1 MKNYKAR
8 VLHLVM
14 FTFVAIM
21 MVAVLNYANRSR
33 NASKIFSLN
42 EGWTIEYN
50 DEVYE
55 NVDLYNFRFPVTD
68 KGDWIVLTNTLPENL
83 PDDVTMRIHMIFTV
97 TKIYVGDDLIFDYGL
112 EDYEEGNLLGYG
124 TRFVSLK
131 DESAGKI
138 VKITMFVTEDN
149 AFSTITPPYVYYEH
163 EAFEVFYGN
172 LLLPLAVAI
181 TLSVVGIC
189 ITIVTFCLYFKSY
202 SMEKLFCIGVFSIC
216 IGCWSIC
223 NYNLDYLFT
232 SSLRVKTYLEYLS
245 LYLVLFPLLL
255 YFREDVEARGKR
267 WESFTYYLLLAIEI
281 QLFVISTVCQF
292 CNIVHFPVFVR
303 VFQIFMGLVGVFLAI
318 LIVQDMRDERTH
330 KILVIG
336 FAVMLAFAVR
346 DLIAFN
352 FTKYSQSAGTE
363 SEYKSY
369 VAAGALLF
377 VVAMLVDFINEMR
390 KQMYRNAETQLL
402 EKIAYVDVLT
412 GLYTRR
418 KCEDVFEKID
428 GRGYE
433 FAMVQFD
440 LNNLKNTNDL
450 YGHEAGDA
458 LILRFANILRSVFNE
473 GETLGRM
480 GGDEFI
486 VMVTDAYDYNMK
498 AKLEALEA
506 SIERDNEANKESGVK
521 VSTSY
526 GYCLSSEFNE
536 ATARD
541 VYKEADRRMYKHKE
555 EYYKAKGLGKRKYD
569 QS

>member
-1 MKNYKAR
+1 MKNKKAR

-14 FTFVAIM
+14 FIFVAVM
-21 MVAVLNYANRSR
+21 MVAALSYANRSR
-33 NASKIFSLN
+33 SANRIFSID
-42 EGWTIEYN
+42 EGWTIKYN

-55 NVDLYNFRFPVTD
+55 NADLNNFRFPITD

-112 EDYEEGNLLGYG
+112 EDYEEGDLLGYG

-131 DESAGKI
+131 DGSAGKPI
-138 VKITMFVTEDN
+138 KITMFVTEDN
-149 AFSTITPPYVYYEH
+149 AFSTITPPDIYYER

-181 TLSVVGIC
+181 TLTVVGIC

-223 NYNLDYLFT
+223 SYNLDYLFT
-232 SSLRVKTYLEYLS
+232 SSLKVKTYLEYLS

-267 WESFTYYLLLAIEI
+267 WESFTYYLLLSIEI
-281 QLFVISTVCQF
+281 QLFVISAICQF
-292 CNIVHFPVFVR
+292 GNIVHFPVFVR
-303 VFQIFMGLVGVFLAI
+303 VFQIFMGLVGVFIVI
-318 LIVQDMRDERTH
+318 LIFQDMRDERTH

-336 FAVMLAFAVR
+336 FAVMLAFAAR

-352 FTKYSQSAGTE
+352 FTKYSKSAGTE
-363 SEYKSY
+363 SECKSY

-377 VVAMLVDFINEMR
+377 VVAMLVDFINEIR

-418 KCEDVFEKID
+418 KCEEVFEKID

-433 FAMVQFD
+433 FAIVQFD

-450 YGHEAGDA
+450 YGHEAGDD
-458 LILRFANILRSVFNE
+458 LILRFADILRNVFNE

-486 VMVTDAYDYNMK
+486 VIVTDAYDYNMK
-498 AKLEALEA
+498 AKLERLEA
-506 SIERDNEANKESGVK
+506 SIERDNEAHKESGVE

-526 GYCLSSEFNE
+526 GYCLSSEFSE

-541 VYKEADRRMYKHKE
+541 VYKEADRRMYKQKE
-555 EYYKAKGLGKRKYD
+555 EYYKAKGLGRRKYD
-569 QS
+569 RS